1 MSLLHSQI
9 LGTGKPLL
17 VLHGF
22 LGMSDNWRTMGKQW
36 AAHFEVHLIDLRN
49 HGRSFH
55 SDAFSYADMAAD
67 LTHIVIIINCSKSS
81 FWGIPWGVNSRCI
94 MQRPIPNKSKNW
106 LLLILPPRPTRHIT
120 ITFWKGWWTYT
131 PSLPKSR
138 GDADQRLSRFVTDQ
152 GTRLF
157 LLKNL
162 YRTPEGFALRI
173 NAPVLQGQVGQVMM
187 ASDANYHGPTLFLA
201 GEKSD
206 YILPARPRTNRFTIP
221 PSHSQNHSQSGALAP
236 CRKPRCL
243 CCGGGVIFWGSINS
257 C

>member
-36 AAHFEVHLIDLRN
+36 ANHFEVHLIDLRN

-67 LTHIVIIINCSKSS
+67 LASYCDHHQLQQVIVLGHSMGGKLAMYYATSNPEKIEKLIVADIAPKAYPTNHDHILEGMMDLHTHA
-81 FWGIPWGVNSRCI
+81 PE
-94 MQRPIPNKSKNW
+94 
-106 LLLILPPRPTRHIT
+106 
-120 ITFWKGWWTYT
+120 
-131 PSLPKSR
+131 SLS
-138 GDADQRLSRFVTDQ
+138 DADQRLSQFVNDQ
-152 GTRLF
+152 GKRLF

-162 YRTPEGFALRI
+162 YRTPGGLALRI
-173 NAPVLQGQVGQVMM
+173 NAPVLQVQVRQVMM

-201 GEKSD
+201 GERSD
-206 YILPARPRTNRFTIP
+206 YIMPEDHRQINQSFPQAIIKTI
-221 PSHSQNHSQSGALAP
+221 SKSGHWIHAENPVAFAAEVADFL
-236 CRKPRCL
+236 
-243 CCGGGVIFWGSINS
+243 GIG
-257 C
+257 

>member
-22 LGMSDNWRTMGKQW
+22 LGMSDNWRSMGKQW

-67 LTHIVIIINCSKSS
+67 LTAYCDHHQLQQVIVLGHSMGGKLAMHYATTNPEQVEKLIVADIVPKTYPPHHDHILE
-81 FWGIPWGVNSRCI
+81 GLMDLHTHPPESR
-94 MQRPIPNKSKNW
+94 S
-106 LLLILPPRPTRHIT
+106 
-120 ITFWKGWWTYT
+120 
-131 PSLPKSR
+131 
-138 GDADQRLSRFVTDQ
+138 DADQRLSQLVTDQ

-162 YRTPEGFALRI
+162 YRTRDGFALRI
-173 NAPVLQGQVGQVMM
+173 NVPVLQGQVGQVMVTSN
-187 ASDANYHGPTLFLA
+187 AYYPGPTLFLA

-206 YILPARPRTNRFTIP
+206 YILPQD
-221 PSHSQNHSQSGALAP
+221 HSKIIQSFPLA
-236 CRKPRCL
+236 
-243 CCGGGVIFWGSINS
+243 VIKTVPKAGHWLHAENPVVFAAEVAKFLEID
-257 C
+257 